1 MFIDSHKL
9 NKSDIFSENNI
20 FYNDNKQYF
29 NTTIKKKKN
38 KKYSYSCNSKLLLNT
53 LKDFSV
59 KFDLDDLNKTKS
71 LKFVLSFDE
80 LISIIKYTLEAQIKL
95 YNIIKDEPGN
105 TKSIIQEFINS
116 LNYYIYSYEKVEQIN
131 SNGKSKI
138 DIKCS
143 SDKENININL
153 NNGKNKNLI
162 KIMNKSQSYWIDD
175 RKNINNQNKKKEK
188 YKEEKISQENIK
200 LKNNNS
206 NNFIQTSKSYYRRNK
221 GSKLFSPEKN
231 KIKDKYSNNEERR
244 KNRKNTR
251 EEKSHQPLFTDFSKN
266 NKDNIQKKKF
276 NKSTEKR
283 KSVKIIKKKNEN
295 KSLSIYTACENLKSS
310 SFIFN
315 KNRHKEFSST
325 EQFDK
330 NDFKKKNNNYDSNNN
345 INKKKESNN
354 KIMYYNQ
361 NMMFGV
367 KKQIITSNVPKP
379 SSLANKFLQN
389 GRKFITEFNGIKEEE
404 RKKQY
409 YS

>member
-95 YNIIKDEPGN
+95 YNIIKDEPDN

-175 RKNINNQNKKKEK
+175 RRNINNKNKKKEK
-188 YKEEKISQENIK
+188 YKEEKIAQENIK

-231 KIKDKYSNNEERR
+231 KAKDKYSNNEERR

-251 EEKSHQPLFTDFSKN
+251 EEKSHQPLITDFSKN

-354 KIMYYNQ
+354 TIMYYNQ

>member
-95 YNIIKDEPGN
+95 YNIIKDEPDN

-175 RKNINNQNKKKEK
+175 RRNINNKNKKKEK
-188 YKEEKISQENIK
+188 YKEEKIAQENIK

-231 KIKDKYSNNEERR
+231 KAKDKYSNNEERR

-251 EEKSHQPLFTDFSKN
+251 EEKSHQPLITDFSKN